1 MINNI
6 FELINLKNLFLKKNV
21 LIKFLNIFLLL
32 LFIIKDYKT
41 NISFINY
48 KNLIFKNKENKIK
61 IGIVSQSLKNGGC
74 EKQTSLI
81 INYLYKFKIP
91 Y

>member
-74 EKQTSLI
+74 DKQTSLI
-81 INYLYKFKIP
+81 IFFDYKK
-91 Y
+91 